1 MSTTVRGVCGLLVA
15 VLLGVMPPASA
26 RADDKQDPEQLKKAY
41 DDALVQLKAA
51 QERKNQLAA
60 DNEKLA
66 GQLSDLQKQV
76 DRMKEEMD
84 KIKRADAEQADQ
96 TFFLRSHFHAWQ
108 NFIRRYPDLQGR
120 WKAYFDNPLL
130 STPRPVPGSI
140 DLDWPPGAGGG
151 EDF

>member
-1 MSTTVRGVCGLLVA
+1 VWGVCGLTVA
-15 VLLGVMPPASA
+15 VLLALVPPAGA

-66 GQLSDLQKQV
+66 GQLSDLKQQV
-76 DRMKEEMD
+76 DRMKEAMD
-84 KIKRADAEQADQ
+84 QIKRAEVEQADR
-96 TFFLRSHFHAWQ
+96 TFFFRSHYYAWQ

-120 WKAYFDNPLL
+120 WKAYFENPLL
-130 STPRPVPGSI
+130 STPRPPPGSL

>member
-1 MSTTVRGVCGLLVA
+1 MA
-15 VLLGVMPPASA
+15 VLLAVLPPASV

-76 DRMKEEMD
+76 DHMKGEMEE
-84 KIKRADAEQADQ
+84 IKRAEAEQADR
-96 TFFLRSHFHAWQ
+96 TFFLRSHYAAWQ
-108 NFIRRYPDLQGR
+108 NFISRYPDLQGR
-120 WKAYFDNPLL
+120 WKAFFKNPLL
-130 STPRPVPGSI
+130 TTPRAVPGSI
-140 DLDWPPGAGGG
+140 ELEWPTGAGGG

>member
-1 MSTTVRGVCGLLVA
+1 MVVA
-15 VLLGVMPPASA
+15 VLLAAIPPASA
-26 RADDKQDPEQLKKAY
+26 RADDKQDPDQLKKAY

-66 GQLSDLQKQV
+66 GQLSDLQRQV
-76 DRMKEEMD
+76 DRMKGEMD
-84 KIKRADAEQADQ
+84 QIKRAEADQANQ
-96 TFFLRSHFHAWQ
+96 TFFLRSHYAAWQ

-130 STPRPVPGSI
+130 STPRPLPGTL
-140 DLDWPPGAGGG
+140 DLDWPPAAGGG

>member
-1 MSTTVRGVCGLLVA
+1 MGTRAWGVCGLTVA
-15 VLLGVMPPASA
+15 VLLALVPPAGA

-66 GQLSDLQKQV
+66 GQLSELQKQV
-76 DRMKEEMD
+76 DRMKGEMEQF
-84 KIKRADAEQADQ
+84 KRTEADQANQ
-96 TFFLRSHFHAWQ
+96 TFFLRSHYAAWQ
-108 NFIRRYPDLQGR
+108 NFISRYPDLQGR
-120 WKAYFDNPLL
+120 WKAFFQNPLL
-130 STPRPVPGSI
+130 TTPRALPGSI
-140 DLDWPPGAGGG
+140 ELEWPPGAGGG